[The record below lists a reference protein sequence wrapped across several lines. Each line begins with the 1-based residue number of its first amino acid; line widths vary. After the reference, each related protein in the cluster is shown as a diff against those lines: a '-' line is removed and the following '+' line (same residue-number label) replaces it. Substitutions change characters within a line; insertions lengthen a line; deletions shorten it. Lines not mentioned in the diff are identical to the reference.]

1 MPIMELK
8 KRTIIRSITYR
19 LGATAILVG
28 ATWIMT
34 GNMLQTSTI
43 SMTFA
48 ITSSVF
54 YYLHERAWI
63 KTSWGIKS

>member
-1 MPIMELK
+1 MELE

-28 ATWIMT
+28 ATWITT

-43 SMTFA
+43 SITFA
-48 ITSSVF
+48 IISSLF
-54 YYLHERAWI
+54 YYLHERAWL
-63 KTSWGIKS
+63 KTSWGTKSWK